1 MKVNITFKNGDQLVL
16 TTSRMIS
23 MYPNVID
30 SEPPEIVIYSD
41 NIDMEPDCFK
51 LENVQRIGIT
61 GE

>member
-23 MYPNVID
+23 IYPNVID

-41 NIDMEPDCFK
+41 DINVQPDCFK
-51 LENVQRIGIT
+51 LEHVTRIGVM